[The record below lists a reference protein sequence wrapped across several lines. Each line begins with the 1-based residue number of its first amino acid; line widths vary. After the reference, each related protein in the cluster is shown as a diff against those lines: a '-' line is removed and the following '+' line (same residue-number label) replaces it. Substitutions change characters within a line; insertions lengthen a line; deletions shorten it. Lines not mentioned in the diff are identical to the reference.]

1 MKFTKI
7 LAVITSAVMCLSS
20 FTACAKE
27 AEYGGSMRDITT
39 MELVNEMGVG
49 INLGNTFE
57 SAGSWIAPTGVTSY
71 EQAWGSPIIT
81 REMITGYAECGF
93 GVLRIPVAW
102 SNMMG
107 EDYTIDATYLA
118 RVKQVVGW
126 ALE

>member
-1 MKFTKI
+1 MKLTKI
-7 LAVITSAVMCLSS
+7 LSAVIAAAMCLS
-20 FTACAKE
+20 FLTGCKKE

-57 SAGSWIAPTGVTSY
+57 SAGSWISPTGVTAY

-107 EDYTIDATYLA
+107 EDYTINAT
-118 RVKQVVGW
+118 
-126 ALE
+126 